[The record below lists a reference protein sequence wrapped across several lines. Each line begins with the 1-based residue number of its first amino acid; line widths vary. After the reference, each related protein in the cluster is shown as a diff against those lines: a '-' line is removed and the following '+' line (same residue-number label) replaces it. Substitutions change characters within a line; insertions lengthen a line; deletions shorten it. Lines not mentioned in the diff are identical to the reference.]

1 VDPEQPRDATRRAR
15 PRARGGIARR
25 LNEAVTSPW
34 ATPVTMILTVVGLL
48 YLPPLGFEP
57 GRREDMLLLIAIVTL
72 LLVFLIEHNAERD
85 VTALHVKLDEI
96 LSALREADSAKIGVE
111 ELATDE
117 LREIRDVERD
127 RLSDKS

>member
-1 VDPEQPRDATRRAR
+1 
-15 PRARGGIARR
+15 
-25 LNEAVTSPW
+25 
-34 ATPVTMILTVVGLL
+34 MILTVVGLL

>member
-1 VDPEQPRDATRRAR
+1 
-15 PRARGGIARR
+15 
-25 LNEAVTSPW
+25 
-34 ATPVTMILTVVGLL
+34 
-48 YLPPLGFEP
+48 
-57 GRREDMLLLIAIVTL
+57 
-72 LLVFLIEHNAERD
+72 
-85 VTALHVKLDEI
+85 